1 MNNLQL
7 DVQINASKKF
17 IEYYSTIVDHTRE
30 KQHYQFPVTN
40 AILKDPIVFLENWL
54 YARFLRFDEEY
65 SSFEVG
71 VPREFLL
78 KVVF

>member
-1 MNNLQL
+1 MP
-7 DVQINASKKF
+7 KKF

-30 KQHYQFPVTN
+30 KQSYQFPETN
-40 AILKDPIVFLENWL
+40 AILKDLIVFSENWH
-54 YARFLRFDEEY
+54 YVRFLRFDEEY

-78 KVVF
+78 KVVS